1 MPNGEGWVV
10 SGALRTGGTDAES
23 FQVVTAQVA
32 DSAITAAKLAA
43 GAASAGV
50 YGLAWSTYGNVTY
63 G

>member
-1 MPNGEGWVV
+1 MSNNGGWMVT
-10 SGALRTGGTDAES
+10 GALRPGGTDAES
-23 FQVVTAQVA
+23 FQVATAQIA

-43 GAASAGV
+43 GAGSAGY